1 MRVIFAFTLTAFLL
15 WSVPVHACG
24 CFTMPSVA
32 TPVVQAGERILFAH
46 DGQNV
51 IAYIQIQYS
60 GNADQFGW
68 LVPLPSVPTLQLG
81 TDEMFTVLGNVTQP
95 QYQLTT
101 TNQFC
106 GGGSSSSTSST
117 SSGIGCGADDTAGAE
132 AAYDLGMRAAS
143 DMGSMNPVVVQ
154 ASVGPFDYAVLKAD
168 DQSEMQQWLMDNGY
182 FVPDATGTAVAPY
195 IHTGAFFLA
204 LKLRAGQTAG
214 DIVPIIL
221 SYPSDLPM
229 IPITLT
235 SVGAVPNMGVMVFVL
250 GSARAIPRN
259 YHHTVI
265 DDMPVWLGAPYQSV
279 VNRAMQDAPGHHSFI
294 TEYAG
299 GSSIM
304 SGQLYYAGRFGDLT
318 QLAAITD
325 PASYISFLRQYNYT
339 FDSTLFALLERFLP
353 MPAQAVTDGVTESEY
368 YGQYEYYSSHYSVD
382 FDGGAPPTSF
392 DSAGLTAAI
401 DMRIVEP
408 TKSTQALF
416 DGNPYL
422 TRLYSTISPE
432 DMNLDP
438 VFSSNPDLPE
448 VSLIHSATITYPCS
462 GDPWL
467 STGDGFEVQYQG
479 GVAPYYAS
487 LPSTLRLETLREAGP
502 PQVEVDNTAS
512 IKAQLGP
519 VSHGSSQSTMS
530 SSPPSHGSTGC
541 ECDFSPRTRNQVGT
555 GMFVIVALALIRR
568 RRRAI

>member
-1 MRVIFAFTLTAFLL
+1 MRVIFAVTLTAYLL
-15 WSVPVHACG
+15 WSLPARACG
-24 CFTMPSVA
+24 CFTMPSVS

-60 GNADQFGW
+60 GSADQFGW

-81 TDEMFTVLGNVTQP
+81 TDEMFTVLGNATQP

-101 TNQFC
+101 TNQC
-106 GGGSSSSTSST
+106 SGASSTSS
-117 SSGIGCGADDTAGAE
+117 SSGGIGCGGDDTGESLASF
-132 AAYDLGMRAAS
+132 DLGMPRAAA

-168 DQSEMQQWLMDNGY
+168 DQTEMQQWLMDNGY

-195 IHTGAFFLA
+195 IHSGAFFLA
-204 LKLRAGQTAG
+204 LKLRAGQSTG

-235 SVGAVPNMGVMVFVL
+235 SVGAVPNMGVMVWVL
-250 GSARAIPRN
+250 GTARAIPRN
-259 YHHTVI
+259 YHHTVL
-265 DDMPVWLGAPYQSV
+265 DDVPVWLGAPYQSIV
-279 VNRAMQDAPGHHSFI
+279 TRAMQDAPGHHAFI

-299 GSSIM
+299 GSSVM
-304 SGQLYYAGRFGDLT
+304 SGQLYYQGRFGDLKT
-318 QLAAITD
+318 LAAISD
-325 PASYISFLRQYNYT
+325 PSSYLSYLQQYNYT

-353 MPAQAVTDGVTESEY
+353 MPAQAITDGVSENEY
-368 YGQYEYYSSHYSVD
+368 YGQYDYYSQHYSLD
-382 FDGGAPPTSF
+382 FDGGAPPATF
-392 DSAGLTAAI
+392 DAAGLTAAL

-408 TKSTQALF
+408 TKTTQALF

-448 VSLIHSATITYPCS
+448 VSLIHSATLTYPCS

-467 STGDGFEVQYQG
+467 ATGDGFEVQYAG
-479 GVAPYYAS
+479 GLAPYYAA
-487 LPSTLRLETLREAGP
+487 LPATLRLETLREAGAA
-502 PQVEVDNTAS
+502 QVEVDDTAT

-519 VSHGSSQSTMS
+519 VSHGSTRS
-530 SSPPSHGSTGC
+530 SSSGGTFSKPGC
-541 ECDFSPRTRNQVGT
+541 ECDFSPRARNQLGT
-555 GMFVIVALALIRR
+555 GMFVVVAMALLRRR
-568 RRRAI
+568 RRRA